1 MINPRVIFADV
12 CSVVDHDALHNINML
27 LLFDATIFNVY
38 RYIAL
43 YCRCLEIHSVL
54 LPKNQKDA

>member
-1 MINPRVIFADV
+1 MMHYTISTGIDNDKEV
-12 CSVVDHDALHNINML
+12 L

-54 LPKNQKDA
+54 LPKNSERCIVSKNEC